1 MRRRRDLFA
10 ERNLFGSERAGQS
23 LSVRVRG
30 DELNLAIRQF
40 GYHRIKGVA
49 ARTAYAYNFDHGVGR
64 TVHVGF
70 KCLFHQLLYLHYASR
85 DIRSAKLV
93 NSKFNRFFLRG
104 KFKKFRGFCVYFQQE
119 GNFWLGVST
128 PFYPSSCFKQYKPL
142 EISENPLLNHSADAL

>member
-49 ARTAYAYNFDHGVGR
+49 ARTAYAYNLI
-64 TVHVGF
+64 TV
-70 KCLFHQLLYLHYASR
+70 
-85 DIRSAKLV
+85 LV
-93 NSKFNRFFLRG
+93 
-104 KFKKFRGFCVYFQQE
+104 E
-119 GNFWLGVST
+119 PST
-128 PFYPSSCFKQYKPL
+128 
-142 EISENPLLNHSADAL
+142 